1 VNIDK
6 PTTRAERVRRASR
19 RRREDEK
26 QELRQA
32 ILQAASRLFAEQGYE
47 RFSLRQVAEW
57 IGYSATTI
65 YLYFKDKDDLLFAV
79 ADEGFAR
86 FGQQLAAAADGA
98 DDPIARLGAIGRAY
112 IDFGL
117 SNPVHY
123 QLMFMQRADF
133 LTSNRPGE
141 QHARIDS
148 FNVLQ
153 DTVRYAIDANALLPG
168 DVEAY
173 SDALWALVHG
183 IVALAISMPLMPA
196 ERIRRGADTA
206 LAMSIDGLRR
216 R

>member
-1 VNIDK
+1 MTIDK

-32 ILQAASRLFAEQGYE
+32 ILQAAGQLFTEQGYE
-47 RFSLRQVAEW
+47 RFSLRQVAEL

-79 ADEGFAR
+79 VDEGFER
-86 FGQQLAAAADGA
+86 FGRQLAAAAAGA
-98 DDPIARLGAIGRAY
+98 DEPIARLGAIGRAY
-112 IDFGL
+112 IDFGIN
-117 SNPVHY
+117 NPVHY

-133 LTSNRPGE
+133 LNCYRPGE
-141 QHARIDS
+141 QHTRIDS
-148 FNVLQ
+148 FRVLQ
-153 DTVRYAIDANALLPG
+153 DTVRYAIDAGALLPG

-183 IVALAISMPLMPA
+183 IVALAISMPFLPA
-196 ERIRRGADTA
+196 ERIRRSADAA

>member
-1 VNIDK
+1 MNTDK

-32 ILQAASRLFAEQGYE
+32 ILQAAGQLFVEQGYE
-47 RFSLRQVAEW
+47 RFSLRQVAEL

-79 ADEGFAR
+79 VDEGFER
-86 FGQQLAAAADGA
+86 FGQQLAAAAACA

-133 LTSNRPGE
+133 LIGHRPGE
-141 QHARIDS
+141 QHTRIDG
-148 FNVLQ
+148 FRVLQ
-153 DTVRYAIDANALLPG
+153 DSVRYAIDAGALRPG
-168 DVEAY
+168 DAEAY

-183 IVALAISMPLMPA
+183 LVALAISMPFLPA
-196 ERIRRGADTA
+196 ERIRRGTDTA